1 MNTEESKN
9 YYVTIGIECH
19 AELKTKSKMWCNCAN
34 VPLEDTPNKNIC
46 EICTA
51 QPGTLPVPN
60 HEAIKHMIRIGMSVG
75 SDIANFTEF
84 DRKHYFYADMPKAYQ
99 LTQYKYPIVEKGSI
113 NNIPLTRIHLEEDTA
128 KSTHDAGNYTLVDFN
143 RAGLPLM
150 ELVTDPV
157 TYNNKEEAA
166 IASGNFG
173 RELQRILR
181 TLGASDADMEKGQMR
196 VEANISVTKDKNN
209 WGTKC
214 EVKNLNSFRSMEEA
228 IKYEVDRH
236 IDLIESGNKVEQQTR
251 GWDENKRET
260 FAQRKK
266 ENANDYRY
274 FPCPDIP
281 KLYLKEIFN
290 FEEIKQSL
298 PILPKDRKTKLETIG
313 LNAKQV
319 EQLLDDSQLCDYYFL
334 SIDNYDTEKSKL
346 LANYLLS
353 DVVGLL
359 QKDSTL
365 KLPNALSMREV
376 IDLISE
382 NKLSSRGAK
391 DIITL
396 LLSNDVRN
404 KADVEASGTNLVER
418 LAEEKNLIQKNDT
431 EALKKIINDLI
442 TANPSQWEE
451 YLAGNDKL
459 VMFFVGQAMK
469 ASKGSGNPQIFTE
482 IIKSL
487 K

>member
-1 MNTEESKN
+1 MTESKN

-19 AELKTKSKMWCNCAN
+19 AELKTASKMWCTCAN
-34 VPLEDTPNKNIC
+34 VPLEDAPNKNIC

-60 HEAIKHMIRIGMSVG
+60 KEAVSLMIKIGMAVG
-75 SDIANFTEF
+75 ADIANFTEF

-113 NNIPLTRIHLEEDTA
+113 NGIPLTRIHLEEDTA
-128 KSTHDAGNYTLVDFN
+128 KSTHDAGAYTLVDFN
-143 RAGLPLM
+143 RAGVPLM

-157 TYNNKEEAA
+157 TYDSKEEAA
-166 IASGNFG
+166 AASGNFG

-181 TLGASDADMEKGQMR
+181 TLNASDADMEKGQMR
-196 VEANISVTKDKNN
+196 VEANISVTKDKNV

-228 IKYEVDRH
+228 IKFEVDRH
-236 IDLIESGNKVEQQTR
+236 IEIIENGGTVEQQTR

-260 FAQRKK
+260 FPQRKK

-281 KLYLKEIFN
+281 KLYLQEMFD
-290 FEEIKQSL
+290 FDAIKSSL
-298 PILPKDRKTKLETIG
+298 PMLPSERKVKLETIG
-313 LNAKQV
+313 LNDKQV
-319 EQLLDDSQLCDYYFL
+319 EQLLDDSQLCNYYL
-334 SIDNYDTEKSKL
+334 SAVSNYDNEKAKT

-353 DVVGLL
+353 DIVGLL
-359 QKDSTL
+359 QKDTNL
-365 KLPNALSMREV
+365 KMISANSLREV
-376 IDLISE
+376 VDLISE

-391 DIITL
+391 DIIMML
-396 LLSNDVRN
+396 LGQDVYSLGDTVAHS
-404 KADVEASGTNLVER
+404 KVEA
-418 LAEEKNLIQKNDT
+418 LANEKGLIQKNDI
-431 EALKKIINDLI
+431 EALTSLVKVIISNNE
-442 TANPSQWEE
+442 AQWAE
-451 YLAGNDKL
+451 YTAGNDKL
-459 VMFFVGQAMK
+459 LMYFVGQAMK
-469 ASKGSGNPQIFTE
+469 ESKGSGNPQMFTE

-487 K
+487 KQ

>member
-1 MNTEESKN
+1 MNTEASKN

-34 VPLEDTPNKNIC
+34 IPLEDAPNKNIC

-60 HEAIKHMIRIGMSVG
+60 QEAIKHMIKIGMAVG
-75 SDIANFTEF
+75 ADIANFTEF

-113 NNIPLTRIHLEEDTA
+113 NGIPLTRIHLEEDTA

-143 RAGLPLM
+143 RAGVPLM

-157 TYNNKEEAA
+157 TYESKEDAA

-196 VEANISVTKDKNN
+196 VEANISVTKDKNV

-228 IKYEVDRH
+228 IKFEVDRH
-236 IDLIESGNKVEQQTR
+236 IELIENSEKVEQQTR

-260 FAQRKK
+260 FPQRKK

-281 KLYLKEIFN
+281 KLYLNEIFDFN
-290 FEEIKQSL
+290 AIRDSL
-298 PILPKDRKTKLETIG
+298 PMLPAARKSKLSLIG
-313 LNAKQV
+313 LNEKQI
-319 EQLLDDSQLCDYYFL
+319 EQLLNDSNLCDYYL
-334 SIDNYDTEKSKL
+334 KTIDGYDNGKAKIV
-346 LANYLLS
+346 ANYLLS
-353 DVVGLL
+353 DIVGLL
-359 QKDSTL
+359 EKDNKL
-365 KLPNALSMREV
+365 KIPSSNSLREV
-376 IDLISE
+376 VDLISK
-382 NKLSSRGAK
+382 NMLSSRAAK
-391 DIITL
+391 DIIAIL
-396 LLSNDVRN
+396 LESDVYNEGEADSN
-404 KADVEASGTNLVER
+404 KVEE
-418 LAEEKNLIQKNDT
+418 LANSKGLIQKNDV
-431 EALKKIINDLI
+431 EALKNTINSI
-442 TANPSQWEE
+442 VANNAAQWEE
-451 YLAGNDKL
+451 YKAGNDKL
-459 VMFFVGQAMK
+459 IMFFVGLAMK
-469 ASKGSGNPQIFTE
+469 ESKGSGNPQMFIE
-482 IIKSL
+482 IIKNL